1 MYCSEECRQKAAPTH
16 LSEKFTLFGNGYFKA
31 SIKMQREAV
40 SIAGGVKELFQL
52 LEGNENKTVFD
63 LDFSKPEDGSYEKN
77 KLIALNGLHRGTMKD
92 TKWTPKDFLENSP
105 IFDKTRTAKER
116 KKLLEFAIDQF
127 KIVRVNLSHFKGAGN
142 SDGIYPFTSLLN
154 HSCFPDVQPFKFGD
168 KLALVVVRPIKA
180 GAQIH
185 VCYGVTA
192 TLVAKERRL
201 KLLGERPFTC
211 ECEACVTDYDP
222 LQAPRKDRHFPE
234 PNYATF
240 AQKVAPVEAFK
251 RFKENCKY
259 IDENAHKMPCFEVQ
273 LLMNINVLLVQMLDP
288 STSWP
293 KDPLF
298 SMFLKH

>member
-16 LSEKFTLFGNGYFKA
+16 LSEKFTLFGNGFFKA

-52 LEGNENKTVFD
+52 LEGNKNKTVFD

-105 IFDKTRTAKER
+105 IIDKTRTAKER
-116 KKLLEFAIDQF
+116 TKLLEFAIDQF
-127 KIVRVNLSHFKGAGN
+127 KIVRGTLSNFRGAGN
-142 SDGIYPFTSLLN
+142 SDGIYPFKSLLN
-154 HSCFPDVQPFKFGD
+154 HSCFPDVQPYKFGD

-185 VCYGVTA
+185 VCYGFAA
-192 TLVAKERRL
+192 TLLAKKERL
-201 KLLGERPFTC
+201 QYLGERPFKC

-222 LQAPRKDRHFPE
+222 DKAPRKDCNFPE
-234 PNYATF
+234 SYHTKI
-240 AQKVAPVEAFK
+240 AQKVAPAEAFK

-273 LLMNINVLLVQMLDP
+273 LLININVLLVQMLDP
-288 STSWP
+288 SASWP
-293 KDPLF
+293 KGSFF
-298 SMFLKH
+298 STL